1 MGNEVSIT
9 KRKANI
15 MATQT
20 YKKCPHC
27 GKVYEYY
34 STYTKQYRNH
44 SGSPFVTCK
53 YCGESFID
61 KDIKEPALKP
71 YEGDLGILECFT
83 FFLFPFGVA
92 GVFFLICAF
101 NTEEYFL
108 ISLIISILSL
118 GGYLALTI
126 HTIVSRKRI
135 TESLKKD
142 YIESEKRLKNPLYAK
157 ALKEAGY
164 QVPDKYLN

>member
-83 FFLFPFGVA
+83 FFLFPFEFQ
-92 GVFFLICAF
+92 FFLG
-101 NTEEYFL
+101 
-108 ISLIISILSL
+108 LIIDFQSF
-118 GGYLALTI
+118 
-126 HTIVSRKRI
+126 
-135 TESLKKD
+135 
-142 YIESEKRLKNPLYAK
+142 
-157 ALKEAGY
+157 
-164 QVPDKYLN
+164 